1 MTQRTQFDRAYTTGV
16 EVSAPQ
22 PEGTPFV
29 NFPDRRLQVQGPTG
43 PIDLLAI
50 RPFSEDGSYAVG
62 DVVVR
67 AGGIYAANSIVS
79 PGAFDPA
86 DWTSLV
92 TDAFAPITGTF
103 GWDFTLGYTGDDVT
117 EVLSFSGPSQVRQT
131 FGYDANGNANT
142 VLYET
147 STDSGGNWTT
157 LGTFTIT
164 YDDDGNPQS
173 GAWT

>member
-1 MTQRTQFDRAYTTGV
+1 M
-16 EVSAPQ
+16 
-22 PEGTPFV
+22 
-29 NFPDRRLQVQGPTG
+29 
-43 PIDLLAI
+43 
-50 RPFSEDGSYAVG
+50 
-62 DVVVR
+62 
-67 AGGIYAANSIVS
+67 
-79 PGAFDPA
+79 
-86 DWTSLV
+86 

-164 YDDDGNPQS
+164 FADDRNPQS
-173 GAWT
+173 GSWT